1 MYLLVGLGNPGSKY
15 KKNRHNVG
23 HMTIDIIVK
32 KHGFKKKNK
41 NKFGEVFEGKI
52 LNEKIFALKPKDFM
66 NLSGAKEIYNKII
79 NLPSSQSL
87 VLK

>member
-1 MYLLVGLGNPGSKY
+1 MRSSFLPRL
-15 KKNRHNVG
+15 
-23 HMTIDIIVK
+23 I
-32 KHGFKKKNK
+32 
-41 NKFGEVFEGKI
+41 
-52 LNEKIFALKPKDFM
+52 NELKPYRKKQKM